1 MKNAKTEA
9 VIDHYF
15 ELMGRGEDFAACYA
29 VDVQWMTFDGE
40 TKVVGPKEVRDYL
53 TGLHRN
59 MPDIRTRPR
68 ASADDTAYVEGDCAD
83 PRSTSADRI
92 AFCIAYDVANGV
104 ITSARCYGAIG
115 FLGPIGG
122 VDPAL

>member
-1 MKNAKTEA
+1 MKNAKTRA

-29 VDVQWMTFDGE
+29 TDVQWTTFDGR

-59 MPDIRTRPR
+59 MPDIQTRPL
-68 ASADDTAYVEGDCAD
+68 AYADDTAYIQGDCAD
-83 PRSTSADRI
+83 PRSTSTDRI
-92 AFCIAYDVANGV
+92 AFCVAYDVANGL

-122 VDPAL
+122 ADPAL